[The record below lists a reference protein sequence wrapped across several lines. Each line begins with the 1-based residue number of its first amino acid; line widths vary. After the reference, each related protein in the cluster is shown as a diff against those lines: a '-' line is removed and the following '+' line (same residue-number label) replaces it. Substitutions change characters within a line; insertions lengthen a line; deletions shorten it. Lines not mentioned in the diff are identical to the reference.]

1 MAVAR
6 PQMGKNMNQTA
17 EMARSYTPPAG
28 RKYLFTDDLVR
39 ITGIPATTWQKWR
52 SLKKGPPYRKLGRR
66 PVYDP
71 VDVRKWDEAQKIL
84 TN

>member
-1 MAVAR
+1 MVRVKKGNEMSQA
-6 PQMGKNMNQTA
+6 A
-17 EMARSYTPPAG
+17 ETTRSYTPPAG

-66 PVYDP
+66 PAYDP
-71 VDVRKWDEAQKIL
+71 VDVQKWDEAQKIL
-84 TN
+84 TE

>member
-1 MAVAR
+1 MR
-6 PQMGKNMNQTA
+6 EENDMNRTY
-17 EMARSYTPPAG
+17 EIDYTPPAG

-66 PVYDP
+66 PAYDP
-71 VDVRKWDEAQKIL
+71 ADVRKWDEAQKVV
-84 TN
+84 TE